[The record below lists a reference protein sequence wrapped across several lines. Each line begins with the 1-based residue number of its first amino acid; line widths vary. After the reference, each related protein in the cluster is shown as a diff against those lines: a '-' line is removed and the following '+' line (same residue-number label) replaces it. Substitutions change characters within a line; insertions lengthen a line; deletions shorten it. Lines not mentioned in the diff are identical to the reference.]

1 MPKGNRMD
9 GKKMQFSALG
19 IILVLLGVLLLLHKM
34 HFLRI
39 EFSQV
44 LWLLAALWGIVE
56 VTRGFTRS
64 RKGKIFWG
72 TVLFL
77 FGVFFFLRTLDT
89 FYFHE
94 YMIPSA
100 AFLIFGIAY
109 LMMYLNNLREWYLLI
124 PAILL
129 IGVGGAF
136 TLAEIGYLSRWE
148 VWDAVRMYWP
158 VSLILIGFGI
168 IARRRMHLQSEPPAP

>member
-1 MPKGNRMD
+1 MD
-9 GKKMQFSALG
+9 KKNMRLPTFG
-19 IILVLLGVLLLLHKM
+19 IILVVLGILLLLHRM
-34 HFLRI
+34 HFLHI
-39 EFSQV
+39 EFSQI
-44 LWLLAALWGIVE
+44 LWSLVALWGIVE

-64 RKGKIFWG
+64 VKGKVFWG

-77 FGVFFFLRTLDT
+77 FGVFFFLRTFDA

-100 AFLIFGIAY
+100 AFLIFGIAF

-124 PAILL
+124 PSVLL
-129 IGVGGAF
+129 IVVGGAF
-136 TLAEIGYLSRWE
+136 TLAEVGYLSRWE

-158 VSLILIGFGI
+158 VGLILLGLGI
-168 IARRRMHLQSEPPAP
+168 IARKRMHLQSEPPVS